1 MDLLVE
7 AWKLTF
13 YIDPREFEGKS
24 FSQKEP
30 KDECNFEP
38 YLLFSWLKERSF
50 LEKQFDSSFIESS
63 DIGTVYSLL

>member
-38 YLLFSWLKERSF
+38 YLLFS
-50 LEKQFDSSFIESS
+50 
-63 DIGTVYSLL
+63 